1 MIEKEQVLWQVAQQ
15 MTLNLQANT
24 KKLADMTA
32 GELENIAQ
40 TPGIFAVFYN
50 GRELGLGIG
59 KTDELSMLYV
69 DAASQIVR
77 HLQGNDTGA
86 TGLRRSLAAM
96 LAVKYDLQ
104 AVPRN
109 DDEND
114 VERYDNYALAAD
126 SEAKL
131 TDWMQENLYISVVA
145 ASPDMID
152 QLVPVM
158 ITSNAPVLNLTNN
171 KNNQYGA
178 EVKRCR
184 KQLTAAAKAYQA

>member
-24 KKLADMTA
+24 KKLADRPVA
-32 GELENIAQ
+32 ELENIAQ

-59 KTDELSMLYV
+59 KTDELAMLYV

-77 HLQGNDTGA
+77 HLGQPDTGA

-96 LAVKYDLQ
+96 LAYKYDLQ
-104 AVPRN
+104 AKPRTT
-109 DDEND
+109 DEED
-114 VERYDNYALAAD
+114 VDRFDNYALKEE

-131 TDWMQENLYISVVA
+131 TDWMKDNLYISVVDGLSKSSA
-145 ASPDMID
+145 LIGLMID
-152 QLVPVM
+152 FEILCA
-158 ITSNAPVLNLTNN
+158 IIND
-171 KNNQYGA
+171 
-178 EVKRCR
+178 
-184 KQLTAAAKAYQA
+184 TAIATTKTISMVQRLSVAVNS

>member
-1 MIEKEQVLWQVAQQ
+1 
-15 MTLNLQANT
+15 
-24 KKLADMTA
+24 
-32 GELENIAQ
+32 
-40 TPGIFAVFYN
+40 
-50 GRELGLGIG
+50 
-59 KTDELSMLYV
+59 
-69 DAASQIVR
+69 
-77 HLQGNDTGA
+77 
-86 TGLRRSLAAM
+86 M

-114 VERYDNYALAAD
+114 VDRYDNYALAAD

>member
-1 MIEKEQVLWQVAQQ
+1 MV
-15 MTLNLQANT
+15 
-24 KKLADMTA
+24 
-32 GELENIAQ
+32 
-40 TPGIFAVFYN
+40 
-50 GRELGLGIG
+50 
-59 KTDELSMLYV
+59 
-69 DAASQIVR
+69 
-77 HLQGNDTGA
+77 
-86 TGLRRSLAAM
+86 
-96 LAVKYDLQ
+96 VKYFLQ
-104 AVPRN
+104 AVPRY
-109 DDEND
+109 DYMIIVD
-114 VERYDNYALAAD
+114 RYFFIFLVAD

>member
-24 KKLADMTA
+24 KKLADIPVA
-32 GELENIAQ
+32 ELENIAQ

-59 KTDELSMLYV
+59 KTDELAMLYV

-77 HLQGNDTGA
+77 HLGQEDTGA

-96 LAVKYDLQ
+96 LAYKYDLQ
-104 AVPRN
+104 AKPRTT
-109 DDEND
+109 DAED
-114 VERYDNYALAAD
+114 VDRFDNYALTAE
-126 SEAKL
+126 SEAHL
-131 TDWMQENLYISVVA
+131 TNWMKDNLYISVVA
-145 ASPDMID
+145 ASPDTID
-152 QLVPVM
+152 QLVPAM

-184 KQLTAAAKAYQA
+184 KQLTAAAKAYKA